1 MFLESVIGNTPML
14 QLKENL
20 FLKLE
25 YANLTGSVKDRAALE
40 MILDAERR
48 GLLRTDST
56 VIEPTSGNMG
66 ISLAALAAG
75 RGYSC
80 IIFMPDS
87 MSVER
92 QHLIKAYGAQ
102 VELTPGK
109 LGMSGAVEA
118 AQKCLQETVGG
129 WMPNQFE
136 NPANAHAHYRTTGPE
151 IWKQTNSK
159 VDIFVAGVGTGG
171 TITGVGRY
179 LKGQNE
185 QIRIVAVEPAD
196 SPLLSK
202 GQTGSHRIQGIG
214 ANFVPNLLDLTVVD
228 DIICV
233 TEKEAMSAV
242 WQLSRQEGLLTG
254 ISSGAAFYAA
264 NGLAEQYPQ
273 KNVVTLLPDSGMRYL
288 STDLFSQ

>member
-1 MFLESVIGNTPML
+1 M
-14 QLKENL
+14 
-20 FLKLE
+20 
-25 YANLTGSVKDRAALE
+25 
-40 MILDAERR
+40 
-48 GLLRTDST
+48 
-56 VIEPTSGNMG
+56 
-66 ISLAALAAG
+66 
-75 RGYSC
+75 
-80 IIFMPDS
+80 
-87 MSVER
+87 
-92 QHLIKAYGAQ
+92 
-102 VELTPGK
+102 
-109 LGMSGAVEA
+109 
-118 AQKCLQETVGG
+118 
-129 WMPNQFE
+129 
-136 NPANAHAHYRTTGPE
+136 
-151 IWKQTNSK
+151 
-159 VDIFVAGVGTGG
+159 AGVGTGG

-214 ANFVPNLLDLTVVD
+214 ANFVPDLLDLTVVD

>member
-254 ISSGAAFYAA
+254 ISSGAAFYTA

>member
-87 MSVER
+87 MSMER

-129 WMPNQFE
+129 WMPNQFG

>member
-87 MSVER
+87 MSMER

-129 WMPNQFE
+129 WMPNQFG

-242 WQLSRQEGLLTG
+242 WQLSRQAGLLTG

>member
-118 AQKCLQETVGG
+118 AQKCLQKTIGG